1 MLPQH
6 LRHAASVPLAAAEP
20 FPQMQANPFRP
31 AEEAS
36 VSITLSTRCL
46 GQTLAA
52 LARAGLADQTTLET
66 IYAEC
71 LEKLKLGCSED
82 PLVALARLRGTDEEF
97 MGPVIQRFS
106 AALALAMSPPPP
118 VLNFAHKLIAP
129 NSFYELFPTLVEL
142 GKQLLVPVVYAED
155 TDAIGVASI
164 NPFAAEFFAREITTT
179 VHKRFAVRPFVTV
192 VRTDFEGW
200 QFLTRKHYQV

>member
-1 MLPQH
+1 
-6 LRHAASVPLAAAEP
+6 
-20 FPQMQANPFRP
+20 MQANPFRP

-36 VSITLSTRCL
+36 VSTTLSTRCL

-52 LARAGLADQTTLET
+52 LARVGLADQPTLEL

-71 LEKLKLGCSED
+71 LEKIKFGQPED

-106 AALALAMSPPPP
+106 AALAMGMSPAPPLLP
-118 VLNFAHKLIAP
+118 FAHRLIAP

-142 GKQLLVPVVYAED
+142 GKQLLVPVVFAED

-164 NPFAAEFFAREITTT
+164 NPFAAEFFSREIIST
-179 VHKRFAVRPFVTV
+179 VHKRFSVRPFVTV
-192 VRTDFEGW
+192 VRTDYEGW
-200 QFLTRKHYQV
+200 SFLVRKHYML